1 MKKKISVTGKNG
13 TFEGYIHIE
22 LNQPCKEFQ
31 IANGKKIETIVVSS
45 SVRSTLV
52 DNLTG
57 EEIPFG
63 KDSSNLEVEAMV
75 SVVARVSEIKLKEHL
90 NFLANDIKVVT
101 ISDKLKNQGYK

>member
-31 IANGKKIETIVVSS
+31 IANGKKIENIVLSS
-45 SVRSTLV
+45 SVRSTLI

-57 EEIPFG
+57 EEISFG
-63 KDSSNLEVEAMV
+63 QDSPNLEAEAMV
-75 SVVARVSEIKLKEHL
+75 SVVARISEIKLKEHL
-90 NFLANDIKVVT
+90 NFLANDVKAIT
-101 ISDKLKNQGYK
+101 ISDKLKNEGYK